1 MNVLVVSHLYPS
13 RSFAQL
19 GNFVHAQAKAL
30 VRAGCQVRTISPTPF
45 APPFLR
51 LKPRWQRL
59 AARPKRDVLDG
70 IEVVYPRVI
79 SLSHKIGFS
88 LYGWLQYPP
97 IYRAAMQIKRGF
109 GFEIVHSHTAFP
121 DGFAAMLL
129 ARRVGCPLVVTV
141 HGADFQINLSK
152 RAWRN
157 RIKRVIDS
165 ADRVVVVSNKLRR
178 IAQEEGLIEDESRL
192 VVIHNGFDVGLARAT
207 SAEAVAGRFEGR
219 RVVVSVASLIPSKG
233 VHLVLEALPAV
244 LQEVPNLFYLVIGDG
259 PQRSALQRAAYRL
272 GVAGRVEFLG
282 YLPPEEVFRYLSVAE
297 VFVLPSSNESFG
309 IAYLEAMAMGTPV
322 IACRGQGPEDFVED
336 GQTGL
341 LIPPEDVA
349 SLREAMLR
357 LLLQTREARRMS
369 QAARRKAFSEF
380 SWERNASSYIALYE
394 EVVEGER

>member
-1 MNVLVVSHLYPS
+1 
-13 RSFAQL
+13 
-19 GNFVHAQAKAL
+19 
-30 VRAGCQVRTISPTPF
+30 
-45 APPFLR
+45 
-51 LKPRWQRL
+51 
-59 AARPKRDVLDG
+59 
-70 IEVVYPRVI
+70 
-79 SLSHKIGFS
+79 
-88 LYGWLQYPP
+88 
-97 IYRAAMQIKRGF
+97 
-109 GFEIVHSHTAFP
+109 
-121 DGFAAMLL
+121 
-129 ARRVGCPLVVTV
+129 
-141 HGADFQINLSK
+141 
-152 RAWRN
+152 
-157 RIKRVIDS
+157 
-165 ADRVVVVSNKLRR
+165 
-178 IAQEEGLIEDESRL
+178 
-192 VVIHNGFDVGLARAT
+192 VIHNGFDVGLARAT

-282 YLPPEEVFRYLSVAE
+282 YLPLEEVFRYLSVAE

-357 LLLQTREARRMS
+357 LLLETREARRMS